1 MGCFFRLRRTELQTF
16 RWPFP
21 VVSLAVQLFQLPRLD
36 KTEPMAMV
44 PTKIYEIDRR
54 VVGPLMARSLGMFG
68 CLAAISF
75 FIAGSQSLFGADTTE
90 DALQRRFTETVRP
103 FLEANCYSCHGKE
116 QPKAKLELSVY
127 GSLGDVEQGQKTW
140 GTVLE
145 RLEAKEMPPE
155 EAKKQPT
162 AEERQAVV
170 NWIHNLRDYLAQR
183 DAGDPGQVLARRLS
197 NAEYDYT
204 IRDLTGIDI
213 QPTKEFP
220 VDPANEAGF
229 DNSGESLAMSPAL
242 LKKYL
247 EAARHVSEYLLLK
260 PDGLAFAPFPV
271 VTDTDRD
278 KYCVNRIVNFYKR
291 QPTDYADY
299 FVAAWQY
306 KHRAELSKP
315 DATLTEIAVET
326 KVSPKYLAKV
336 WATLE
341 ETPEDVGPIAKVQA
355 MWRELPAPENGKQP
369 ESVRGGC
376 EKMRDWIAKLR
387 EKLEPNFANLNLK
400 GVGPG
405 SQPFVLWK
413 DEQYATHRMTYD
425 HRVLQ
430 IEGDPNS
437 GAKEPLTKEQLAE
450 FPNGEEAR
458 QKVAMKPVAR
468 DPELTVPADETERA
482 KYEAAFER
490 FASTF
495 PDAFYIS
502 ERGRIFLDRP
512 KEKQDKGRLLSAGFH
527 SMMGYFRDDIPLC
540 ELILDDAQKE
550 ELDQLWT
557 ELDFIAEVPTRM
569 HTGYIWYERAES
581 ATIRRWGPQFDE
593 FRSEDKDIT
602 SETKLKKFAEL
613 YLAKARESYRQ
624 NGGDAIA
631 IDVLDAFFRNVNRK
645 VRWLEQ
651 AQWDAEAG
659 HLRDLQNI
667 AERAYRRPLTQKER
681 DGLLAFYHSLRDADG
696 MTHEDAVRDTLV
708 SILMSPHFCY
718 RIDLV
723 QDGSGPQPVSDYV
736 LASRLS
742 YFLWSSMPDDEL
754 LAHAKA
760 GDLHQPDVLK
770 AQARRMLKDD
780 RIQRLATEF
789 GGNWLD
795 FRRFEEHNAVDRERF
810 PQFTGDLR
818 EAMYQEPIRFLVNLV
833 REDQSVLD
841 CLYGDYTFVNPIL
854 AKHYGMPEMKGAADH
869 WVRVDRV
876 SQYNRGGLMP
886 MSIFLTKNAPG
897 LRTSPVKR
905 GYWVVRR
912 LLGEVIPPPPP
923 NVPVLPTDESKL
935 GDLTLPQVLAQ
946 HRENRACS
954 VCHERFDSIGLAFE
968 GYGPVGESRKLD
980 LAGHPV
986 ENHAKFPGGSE
997 GTGLDGLK
1005 TYIREHR
1012 ENDFLDNLC
1021 RKLLSYALGRT
1032 LVLSDDATIQEM
1044 RTKLAA
1050 NDNRFTSLVETIVTS
1065 PQFLTKR
1072 GRDEVAKD

>member
-1 MGCFFRLRRTELQTF
+1 MLKSLGILQI
-16 RWPFP
+16 
-21 VVSLAVQLFQLPRLD
+21 VLAVVAIATMD
-36 KTEPMAMV
+36 AG
-44 PTKIYEIDRR
+44 ISI
-54 VVGPLMARSLGMFG
+54 
-68 CLAAISF
+68 AAELTPSELEKQF
-75 FIAGSQSLFGADTTE
+75 V
-90 DALQRRFTETVRP
+90 ETVHP
-103 FLEANCYSCHGKE
+103 FLEANCYSCHGKD
-116 QPKAKLELSVY
+116 QPKAKLELTAY
-127 GSLGDVEQGQKTW
+127 GSLADVEQGQKTW

-162 AEERQAVV
+162 DDERKAVV
-170 NWIHNLRDYLAQR
+170 DWIHSLREFIAKR

-197 NAEYDYT
+197 NAEYDYS
-204 IRDLTGIDI
+204 IRDLTGVDI

-229 DNSGESLAMSPAL
+229 DNSGESLTMSPAL

-260 PDGLAFAPFPV
+260 PDGLQFAPFPV

-278 KYCVNRIVNFYKR
+278 KYCVNRIVAFYKR

-299 FVAAWQY
+299 FAAAWQY
-306 KHRAELSKP
+306 KHRAELGQAS
-315 DATLTEIAVET
+315 ATLADIAAVS
-326 KVSPKYLAKV
+326 KVSPKYLATV
-336 WATLE
+336 LTALE
-341 ETPEDVGPIAKVQA
+341 EAPHEVGPMAKVQT
-355 MWRELPAPENGKQP
+355 MWHELPSPDNGKP
-369 ESVRGGC
+369 PANLRPGC
-376 EKMRDWIAKLR
+376 EKMRNWVAKLR
-387 EKLEPNFANLNLK
+387 EKLEPKFANLNLK

-413 DEQYATHRMTYD
+413 DEQFATHRRTYD
-425 HRVLQ
+425 HGVLQ
-430 IEGDPNS
+430 IEGDAES
-437 GAKEPLTKEQLAE
+437 GAKEPAGKVEKPE

-458 QKVAMKPVAR
+458 KQMDLKPMAR
-468 DPELTVPADETERA
+468 DPDLTVPADSVERA
-482 KYEAAFER
+482 SYEASFAA
-490 FASTF
+490 FASVF
-495 PDAFYIS
+495 PDAFYVS

-512 KEKQDKGRLLSAGFH
+512 KDKQDKGRLLSAGFH

-540 ELILDDAQKE
+540 EMILSDAEKKD
-550 ELDQLWT
+550 LDQLWT
-557 ELDFIAEVPTRM
+557 ELDFIADVPNRM

-581 ATIRRWGPQFDE
+581 GTIRRWGKEFDV

-602 SETKLKKFAEL
+602 SEAKLKQYAEL
-613 YLAKARESYRQ
+613 YLAKAQESYRE

-631 IDVLDAFFRNVNRK
+631 LDVLDQFFKTVNKRC
-645 VRWLEQ
+645 RWFVQ
-651 AQWDAEAG
+651 AQWDAEPK
-659 HLRDLQNI
+659 HLRDLLKF
-667 AERAYRRPLTQKER
+667 AEQAYRRPLTKKER
-681 DGLLAFYHSLRDADG
+681 DDLLAFYHSLRNTDG
-696 MTHEDAVRDTLV
+696 MPHEDAVRDMLV

-723 QDGSGPQPVSDYV
+723 ESGAGRQPLTDEA

-742 YFLWSSMPDDEL
+742 YFLWSSIPDDEL

-760 GDLHQPDVLK
+760 GDLHQPEVLA
-770 AQARRMLKDD
+770 AQMRRMLKDD
-780 RIQRLATEF
+780 RIERLATEF

-818 EAMYQEPIRFLVNLV
+818 EAMYQEPIKFLVNII
-833 REDQSVLD
+833 REDRPVLD
-841 CLYGDYTFVNPIL
+841 CLYGNYTFVNPLL
-854 AKHYGMPEMKGAADH
+854 AKHYGMPEVKGGADH
-869 WVRVDRV
+869 WVRVDDV
-876 SQYNRGGLMP
+876 SKYNRGGLMP
-886 MSIFLTKNAPG
+886 MSVFLTKNAPG

-935 GDLTLPQVLAQ
+935 GELTLPQVLAQ

-968 GYGPVGESRKLD
+968 GYGPIGEARVND

-986 ENHAKFPGGSE
+986 ENTAKFPGGSE

-1005 TYIREHR
+1005 TYIRERR
-1012 ENDFLDNLC
+1012 EHDFLDNLC

-1032 LVLSDDATIQEM
+1032 LVISDDATVQEM
-1044 RTKLAA
+1044 RVKLAA
-1050 NDNRFTSLVETIVTS
+1050 SDNRFTSLVEAIVTS

-1072 GRDEVAKD
+1072 GRDAVAKD